1 MKSTILSRLFA
12 PLLTLALFNLVAVPT
27 HADFDMQRE
36 DIQAFVQNMANEHQ
50 LDPKNVAKM
59 VEAAESKESILK
71 AMRRPAEKSK
81 PWHEYRKIFLN
92 EKRIKGGAAFLNE
105 HREALEQVAAD
116 TGVPAAMMT
125 AIIGVETNYGR
136 LKGSYRVIDALA
148 TLAFDYP
155 PRSPFFTKEL
165 GQFMLLVR
173 EENIDPLTAKGSYA
187 GAMGAPQ
194 FMPSS
199 YRVYAN
205 DGDNDGQRDLFNNW
219 DDVFASIANYF
230 IGHGWQPEAAVVSR
244 AQATRP
250 KVAERLELRRILPV
264 YRAQF
269 LRNQGLEFESVTEPD
284 ELAMVVNLEGEDAM
298 ETWVGYQNF
307 YVITRYNR
315 SKMYAMAVLQLSEAI
330 QARAD
335 DNN

>member
-1 MKSTILSRLFA
+1 MQLNSLASRLLF
-12 PLLTLALFNLVAVPT
+12 LTVLTALTVTTSALDLSKDNVKAFVDNMVDSHNLK
-27 HADFDMQRE
+27 RE
-36 DIQAFVQNMANEHQ
+36 DVESVLKQAEI
-50 LDPKNVAKM
+50 
-59 VEAAESKESILK
+59 KESILE

-92 EKRIKGGAAFLNE
+92 KRRIEQGVEFWQTHNEAIEK
-105 HREALEQVAAD
+105 VAEER
-116 TGVPAAMMT
+116 GVPPEIIV

-136 LKGSYRVIDALA
+136 ITGSYRVVDALS

-165 GQFMLLVR
+165 ENFFLLSSEEPVDLLV
-173 EENIDPLTAKGSYA
+173 AKGSYA

-199 YRVYAN
+199 YRNYAA
-205 DGDNDGQRDLFNNW
+205 DGDRDGTRDLFNNW

-230 IGHGWQPEAAVVSR
+230 IDHGWQPNAPVVSR
-244 AQATRP
+244 ATADPRLA
-250 KVAERLELRRILPV
+250 KRLELRRILPV
-264 YRAQF
+264 YRTGF
-269 LRNQGLEFESVTEPD
+269 LQSQGIEFDRLGD
-284 ELAMVVNLEGEDAM
+284 EDDLAMVVNLDGENEL

-315 SKMYAMAVLQLSEAI
+315 SKMYAMAVHQLGLAI
-330 QARAD
+330 REGVLSLD
-335 DNN
+335 